1 MPDGHG
7 PLKRIAITG
16 MSINTPLGDILEVFL
31 DNLLQGRSAI
41 TRWKALDAFG
51 IYSKV
56 GGDLSEYDIVG
67 KASSLRKQIPHEVSG
82 RLRRLMRYSPWSTK
96 LSILM
101 AVDAFLDASLFTF
114 PVEPERVSAIVAG
127 HNINSMHSYRN
138 WQQFVEG
145 PNHIDALYALSS
157 LDSDHAGCV
166 ADVLGIQGSAYT
178 VGGACASG
186 NVALRCAM
194 DEIRLHNMD
203 IVLVVGA
210 VYDASPLELHSL
222 AMMGA
227 ISVTSFNAEPAKA
240 SRPFDMAREGFVP
253 SHGGGALIL
262 EDLDHA
268 ENRGARIYGELLGVE
283 VSSAASRLPG
293 PSEEHE
299 AQVIGRV
306 LRNTGIDPRKIDFVS
321 AHATSTQVGDMTE
334 IRALQRVFG
343 DHARSLKINA
353 PKSMLGHTC
362 WSSAVVET
370 VAALL
375 QMVAGRFHPSTN
387 IDHLDPGIDIDVCA
401 NRMTEHPVHYLLK
414 NAFGM
419 GGINSAS
426 IIHRPPLLN

>member
-1 MPDGHG
+1 MPDGRG
-7 PLKRIAITG
+7 PSKRIAITG
-16 MSINTPLGDILEVFL
+16 MSINTPLGDSLEVFL
-31 DNLLQGRSAI
+31 ENLLQGRSAI
-41 TRWKALDAFG
+41 TRWKALDFSG

-56 GGDLSEYDIVG
+56 GGDLSEYDIAG
-67 KASSLRKQIPHEVSG
+67 KVSSLRERIPEEVSG
-82 RLRRLMRYSPWSTK
+82 RVRRLLRYSPWSTK

-101 AVDAFLDASLFTF
+101 AVDAFLDARLFTF
-114 PVEPERVSAIVAG
+114 PAEPERVSAIVAG
-127 HNINSMHSYRN
+127 HNINSMHAYRN
-138 WQQFVEG
+138 WRQFEER
-145 PNHIDALYALSS
+145 PNNIDALYALSS

-166 ADVLGIQGSAYT
+166 ADVLGIQGAAYT

-186 NVALRCAM
+186 NVALRCAA
-194 DEIRLHNMD
+194 DEIRQHHMD

-227 ISVTSFNAEPAKA
+227 LSVASFNDEPAKA

-253 SHGGGALIL
+253 SHGGGALTL
-262 EDLDHA
+262 EDWDHA
-268 ENRGARIYGELLGVE
+268 VGRGARIYGELLGVE

-306 LRNTGIDPRKIDFVS
+306 LRNTGIEPHKIDFVS
-321 AHATSTQVGDMTE
+321 AHATSTQLGDMTE
-334 IRALQRVFG
+334 IRALRRVFG
-343 DHARSLKINA
+343 DHARSLKVNA

-375 QMVAGRFHPSTN
+375 QMAAGRLHPSIN

-401 NRMTEHPVHYLLK
+401 NRIAEHPVEYMLK
-414 NAFGM
+414 NSFGM

-426 IIHRPPLLN
+426 IIRRPPSN